1 MMPFDAY
8 RCYISLK
15 SHFTKESYDY
25 HKVGVLTRV
34 KKETFYKR
42 KDRFWFEKFSRQ
54 KNDKEVV
61 DFFVSN
67 FVSTTDPSRMY
78 IGELVKNGEE
88 RYVDWK
94 KRTQSLSYMFKE
106 ESEFLFKDHKMDEV
120 FDCSK
125 GHPIVLRKF
134 LGGNISLETLVIYD
148 RILGYGNDSDIVRSE
163 MAEIHQLQEEIY
175 SSVMN
180 FPYMNAAAK
189 TEHINLLSELVEK
202 QKIMYARL
210 SLSDDPDAEI
220 MKQEMTKSAEMMGL
234 PKGVDMSVI
243 FNQMSEMIELMRKQ
257 FDIGTF

>member
-1 MMPFDAY
+1 M
-8 RCYISLK
+8 S
-15 SHFTKESYDY
+15 
-25 HKVGVLTRV
+25 
-34 KKETFYKR
+34 
-42 KDRFWFEKFSRQ
+42 
-54 KNDKEVV
+54 
-61 DFFVSN
+61 FF
-67 FVSTTDPSRMY
+67 
-78 IGELVKNGEE
+78 
-88 RYVDWK
+88 
-94 KRTQSLSYMFKE
+94 
-106 ESEFLFKDHKMDEV
+106 
-120 FDCSK
+120 
-125 GHPIVLRKF
+125 
-134 LGGNISLETLVIYD
+134 
-148 RILGYGNDSDIVRSE
+148 DSDIVRSE

-243 FNQMSEMIELMRKQ
+243 FNQMSEMIELMKKQ